1 MHVALDMKIVVVS
14 LLFKYFLLSFTEFHG
29 HLQ

>member
-1 MHVALDMKIVVVS
+1 MKIVVVS
-14 LLFKYFLLSFTEFHG
+14 LLFKYLLLSFTEFHG